1 MIVILVQC
9 IPYSDW
15 NAYMYWNICGV
26 EFCIYNTCNALPS
39 GSPFFFCLRIT
50 VQRAVS

>member
-15 NAYMYWNICGV
+15 NAYVLEYLRGGV
-26 EFCIYNTCNALPS
+26 LYL
-39 GSPFFFCLRIT
+39 
-50 VQRAVS
+50 